1 MLKHGG
7 NWARQRTPS
16 DLLTWGLEV
25 YCLKIQA
32 SSLGAGVGGWG
43 AAQLGLV
50 RAASSSVPR
59 LFNALRRHLPG
70 AGSALVPLE
79 QGLLV
84 NACNFMT
91 DRVEECELKALEC
104 ETIASSLAAEDDP
117 LRRIYQD
124 LATKWREKAQHLS
137 ADQRRRN
144 GCHA

>member
-1 MLKHGG
+1 MAAGG
-7 NWARQRTPS
+7 RAKKRTPS
-16 DLLTWGLEV
+16 DLLTWGVEV
-25 YCLKIQA
+25 CCLKIQA

-43 AAQLGLV
+43 AAQLVLV

>member
-1 MLKHGG
+1 MAAGG
-7 NWARQRTPS
+7 RAKKRTPS
-16 DLLTWGLEV
+16 DLLTWGVEV
-25 YCLKIQA
+25 CCLKIQA

-104 ETIASSLAAEDDP
+104 ETIASSLAAEMIRYVASIRT
-117 LRRIYQD
+117 LRQSG
-124 LATKWREKAQHLS
+124 A
-137 ADQRRRN
+137 RRHSTFLPIN
-144 GCHA
+144 DVEMDVMLE

>member
-1 MLKHGG
+1 MAAGG
-7 NWARQRTPS
+7 RAKKRTPS
-16 DLLTWGLEV
+16 DLLTWGVEV
-25 YCLKIQA
+25 CCLKIQA
-32 SSLGAGVGGWG
+32 FSLGAGVGGWG

-124 LATKWREKAQHLS
+124 LAAKWREKAQHLS